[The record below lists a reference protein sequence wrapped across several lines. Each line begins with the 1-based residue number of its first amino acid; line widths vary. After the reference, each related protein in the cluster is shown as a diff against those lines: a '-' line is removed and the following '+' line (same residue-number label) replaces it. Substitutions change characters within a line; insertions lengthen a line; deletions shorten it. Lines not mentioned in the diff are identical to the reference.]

1 MRTKLT
7 IIFFSIT
14 ALFGCQTTI
23 TNNDTSVEKVNYF
36 DSLLQKEKY
45 SLNYESDTEKGFIKI
60 GNFLNHYKHNAI
72 VVNFDSSASF
82 KIFELENDEWKL
94 IFHQENIDMS
104 RVYSIEAFIEDYN
117 FDGIK
122 DIGLRNEV
130 SNGTSIM
137 TFHLWLNDKDTYIEV
152 PEFRS
157 IGNPTIIKNKNR
169 IQSYSACCVFEEMKL
184 TNYEWRNNKLRKM
197 EQLEI
202 SNYPTGSGISV
213 NLIERDGKTQR
224 KVGIKEKEIDRIIDR
239 FSTNWKIIDTTANIG
254 FASGGVTF
262 FY

>member
-1 MRTKLT
+1 M
-7 IIFFSIT
+7 
-14 ALFGCQTTI
+14 
-23 TNNDTSVEKVNYF
+23 E
-36 DSLLQKEKY
+36 
-45 SLNYESDTEKGFIKI
+45 
-60 GNFLNHYKHNAI
+60 
-72 VVNFDSSASF
+72 
-82 KIFELENDEWKL
+82 
-94 IFHQENIDMS
+94 IDMS

-169 IQSYSACCVFEEMKL
+169 IQGYSACCVFEEMKL

-202 SNYPTGSGISV
+202 SNYPPGI
-213 NLIERDGKTQR
+213 NANIIERDGITQR
-224 KVGIKEKEIDRIIDR
+224 EVKIKEKEINIIIDK
-239 FSTNWKIIDTTANIG
+239 FHSNWKIIDTTANIG